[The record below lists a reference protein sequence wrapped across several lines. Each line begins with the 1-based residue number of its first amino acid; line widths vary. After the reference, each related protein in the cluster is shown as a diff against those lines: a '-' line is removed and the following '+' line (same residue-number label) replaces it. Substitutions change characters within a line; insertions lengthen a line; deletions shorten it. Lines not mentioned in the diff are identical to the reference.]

1 MRQIPLMSRI
11 LDRGRIRKDTGEKMM
26 RNRLKL
32 QQLSIRWKLTILTYF
47 VVIFAL
53 LIGGIVLVG
62 GIQQTE
68 ERELRKRLMN
78 TARTVA
84 EMNEVKQALDDQT
97 KERARLQH
105 AIEEIRIIQDADY
118 IVVMDMDHV
127 RLTHPVKTRI
137 GQRSEGTDE
146 EPAFAEHIY
155 FSEAQGELG
164 TAIRAFYPVKDEKF
178 NQTGVVLVG
187 RTLPSM
193 ADILGEMKQD
203 ILMILLLTLS
213 FGLVGSFLLARHIK
227 QQMFKL
233 EPHEIVRML
242 EERTATFHSI
252 NEGVIA
258 IDNQHI
264 ITIFNE
270 KAKQIFSVTGDVVG
284 RNIWDVL
291 SDTRL
296 PEIIDRAEPVYN
308 EEIHMSGKR
317 IMSSRIP
324 IVMKKKIIG
333 AVAIFQDRTEAAK
346 LAEELT
352 GVKNFVDGLRVQN
365 HEHMNKLHTIA
376 GLIQLGKADQA
387 LDLAFQTTEEQ
398 EHVTDFLHRVI
409 QHDAVAG
416 LLMSKIRR
424 GKELGI
430 KVEVDENSSLRDF
443 PERLDQHDMTKL
455 LGNLIENAFA
465 AYDTVERDTKLISI
479 SIDQTED
486 VLAILIEDYGSG
498 IEEDMIPHIFDKG
511 FTHGKEGGTGYGLYI
526 VKTII
531 DKGMGNVEVT
541 SSIGIGTTFSIEFP
555 MTIEERDR

>member
-1 MRQIPLMSRI
+1 M
-11 LDRGRIRKDTGEKMM
+11 
-26 RNRLKL
+26 KL

-84 EMNEVKQALDDQT
+84 EMNEVKQALADQT
-97 KERARLQH
+97 KDRDQLQH

-155 FSEAQGELG
+155 FSEAEGELG
-164 TAIRAFYPVKDEKF
+164 TAIRAFYPIKDDQF

-233 EPHEIVRML
+233 EPYEIVRML

-258 IDNQHI
+258 IDNQHM

-270 KAKQIFSVTGDVVG
+270 KAKQIFGVTGDVVG
-284 RNIWDVL
+284 RNIWGVL

-296 PEIIDRAEPVYN
+296 PEIIDRAQPVYN

-409 QHDAVAG
+409 EHDAVAG

-430 KVEVDENSSLRDF
+430 MVEVDEHSCLRDF

-465 AYDTVERDTKLISI
+465 SYDTVERDTKVISI

-486 VLAILIEDYGSG
+486 VLAILIEDNGSG
-498 IEEDMIPHIFDKG
+498 IEDEMIPSIFDKG

>member
-193 ADILGEMKQD
+193 ADILGEMKRD

-258 IDNQHI
+258 IDNQHM

-424 GKELGI
+424 GKELGV

>member
-258 IDNQHI
+258 IDNQHM

-333 AVAIFQDRTEAAK
+333 AVAIFQDRTEATK

>member
-258 IDNQHI
+258 IDNQHM

-296 PEIIDRAEPVYN
+296 PEIIARAEPVYN

>member
-258 IDNQHI
+258 IDNQHM

-376 GLIQLGKADQA
+376 GLIHLGKADQA

>member
-1 MRQIPLMSRI
+1 
-11 LDRGRIRKDTGEKMM
+11 MM

-84 EMNEVKQALDDQT
+84 EMNEVKQALADQT
-97 KERARLQH
+97 KERDRLQH

-127 RLTHPVKTRI
+127 RLTHPVKARI

-155 FSEAQGELG
+155 FSEAEGELG
-164 TAIRAFYPVKDEKF
+164 TAIRAFYPVKDDQF
-178 NQTGVVLVG
+178 NQIGVVLVG

-193 ADILGEMKQD
+193 IDILGEMKRD

-258 IDNQHI
+258 IDNQHM

-284 RNIWDVL
+284 KNIWDVL

-376 GLIQLGKADQA
+376 GLIQLGKPDQA

-398 EHVTDFLHRVI
+398 EHVLDFLHRVI

-430 KVEVDENSSLRDF
+430 KVEVDEHSCLRDF

-465 AYDTVERDTKLISI
+465 SYDTVERDTKCISI

-486 VLAILIEDYGSG
+486 VLAILIEDNGSG
-498 IEEDMIPHIFDKG
+498 IEEEMIPYIFDKG

-555 MTIEERDR
+555 MIIEERDR

>member
-97 KERARLQH
+97 KERGRLQH

-258 IDNQHI
+258 IDNQHM

>member
-258 IDNQHI
+258 IDNQHM

>member
-97 KERARLQH
+97 KERGRLQH

-258 IDNQHI
+258 IDNQHM

-430 KVEVDENSSLRDF
+430 KVEVDKNSSLRDF

>member
-1 MRQIPLMSRI
+1 MRQIPLMSSI

-32 QQLSIRWKLTILTYF
+32 QQLSIRWKLTILTYL

-84 EMNEVKQALDDQT
+84 EMNEVKQALADQT
-97 KERARLQH
+97 KERDRLQH

-155 FSEAQGELG
+155 FSEAEGELG
-164 TAIRAFYPVKDEKF
+164 TAIRAFYPVKDDQF

-193 ADILGEMKQD
+193 ADILGEMKRD

-258 IDNQHI
+258 IDNQHM

-270 KAKQIFSVTGDVVG
+270 KAKQIFGVTGDVVG

-409 QHDAVAG
+409 EHDAVSG

-430 KVEVDENSSLRDF
+430 MVEVDEHSCLRDF

-465 AYDTVERDTKLISI
+465 SYDTVERDTKVISI

-486 VLAILIEDYGSG
+486 VLAILIEDNGSG
-498 IEEDMIPHIFDKG
+498 IEEEMIPSIFDKG

-531 DKGMGNVEVT
+531 DKGMGSVEVT

>member
-97 KERARLQH
+97 KERTRLQH

-118 IVVMDMDHV
+118 IVVMDMEHV

-193 ADILGEMKQD
+193 ADILGEMKRD

-233 EPHEIVRML
+233 EPYEIVRML

-258 IDNQHI
+258 IDNQHM

>member
-1 MRQIPLMSRI
+1 MRQIPLMSSI

-84 EMNEVKQALDDQT
+84 EMNEVKQALADQT
-97 KERARLQH
+97 KERDRLQH

-155 FSEAQGELG
+155 FSEAEGELG
-164 TAIRAFYPVKDEKF
+164 TAIRAFYPVKDDQF

-193 ADILGEMKQD
+193 ADILGEMKRD

-258 IDNQHI
+258 IDNQHM

-270 KAKQIFSVTGDVVG
+270 KAKQIFGVTGDVVG

-409 QHDAVAG
+409 EHDAVSG

-430 KVEVDENSSLRDF
+430 MVEVDEHSCLRDF

-465 AYDTVERDTKLISI
+465 SYDTVERDTKVISI

-486 VLAILIEDYGSG
+486 VLAILIEDNGSG
-498 IEEDMIPHIFDKG
+498 IEEEMIPSIFDKG

-531 DKGMGNVEVT
+531 DKGMGSVEVT

>member
-258 IDNQHI
+258 IDNQHM

-296 PEIIDRAEPVYN
+296 PEIIDSAEPVYN

>member
-1 MRQIPLMSRI
+1 M
-11 LDRGRIRKDTGEKMM
+11 
-26 RNRLKL
+26 KL
-32 QQLSIRWKLTILTYF
+32 QQLSIRWKLTILTYL

-84 EMNEVKQALDDQT
+84 EMNEVKQALADQT
-97 KERARLQH
+97 KERDRLQH

-155 FSEAQGELG
+155 FSEAEGELG
-164 TAIRAFYPVKDEKF
+164 TAIRAFYPVKDDQF

-193 ADILGEMKQD
+193 ADILGEMKRD

-258 IDNQHI
+258 IDNQHM
-264 ITIFNE
+264 ITIF
-270 KAKQIFSVTGDVVG
+270 
-284 RNIWDVL
+284 
-291 SDTRL
+291 
-296 PEIIDRAEPVYN
+296 
-308 EEIHMSGKR
+308 
-317 IMSSRIP
+317 
-324 IVMKKKIIG
+324 
-333 AVAIFQDRTEAAK
+333 
-346 LAEELT
+346 
-352 GVKNFVDGLRVQN
+352 
-365 HEHMNKLHTIA
+365 
-376 GLIQLGKADQA
+376 
-387 LDLAFQTTEEQ
+387 
-398 EHVTDFLHRVI
+398 
-409 QHDAVAG
+409 
-416 LLMSKIRR
+416 
-424 GKELGI
+424 
-430 KVEVDENSSLRDF
+430 
-443 PERLDQHDMTKL
+443 
-455 LGNLIENAFA
+455 
-465 AYDTVERDTKLISI
+465 
-479 SIDQTED
+479 
-486 VLAILIEDYGSG
+486 
-498 IEEDMIPHIFDKG
+498 
-511 FTHGKEGGTGYGLYI
+511 
-526 VKTII
+526 
-531 DKGMGNVEVT
+531 
-541 SSIGIGTTFSIEFP
+541 
-555 MTIEERDR
+555 

>member
-1 MRQIPLMSRI
+1 MI
-11 LDRGRIRKDTGEKMM
+11 

-84 EMNEVKQALDDQT
+84 EMNEVKQALADQT
-97 KERARLQH
+97 KERSRLQH

-118 IVVMDMDHV
+118 IVVMDMDHM
-127 RLTHPVKTRI
+127 RLTHPVKERI

-155 FSEAQGELG
+155 FSEAEGELG

-193 ADILGEMKQD
+193 VDILGEMKQD
-203 ILMILLLTLS
+203 ILMLLLLTLS

-258 IDNQHI
+258 IDNQHM

-270 KAKQIFSVTGDVVG
+270 KAKQIFVVTGDVVG

-416 LLMSKIRR
+416 LLMSKMRR

-430 KVEVDENSSLRDF
+430 KVEVDENSCLRCF

-465 AYDTVERDTKLISI
+465 SFDSVERETKLISI

-486 VLAILIEDYGSG
+486 VLAILIEDHGLG
-498 IEEDMIPHIFDKG
+498 IEEKMIPHIFDKG
-511 FTHGKEGGTGYGLYI
+511 FTHGKENGTGYGLYI

-555 MTIEERDR
+555 MIIEERDR

>member
-1 MRQIPLMSRI
+1 
-11 LDRGRIRKDTGEKMM
+11 
-26 RNRLKL
+26 
-32 QQLSIRWKLTILTYF
+32 
-47 VVIFAL
+47 
-53 LIGGIVLVG
+53 
-62 GIQQTE
+62 
-68 ERELRKRLMN
+68 MN

-84 EMNEVKQALDDQT
+84 EMNEVKQALADQT
-97 KERARLQH
+97 KERDRLQH

-155 FSEAQGELG
+155 FSEAEGELG
-164 TAIRAFYPVKDEKF
+164 TAIRAFYPVKDDQF
-178 NQTGVVLVG
+178 NQTGVELVG
-187 RTLPSM
+187 RTLLSM
-193 ADILGEMKQD
+193 ADILGDMKRD

-258 IDNQHI
+258 IDNQHM

-270 KAKQIFSVTGDVVG
+270 KAKQIFGVTGDVVG
-284 RNIWDVL
+284 QNIWGVL

-308 EEIHMSGKR
+308 EEIHMS
-317 IMSSRIP
+317 
-324 IVMKKKIIG
+324 G

-398 EHVTDFLHRVI
+398 THVTDFLHRVI

-430 KVEVDENSSLRDF
+430 KVEVDEHSSLRHF

-465 AYDTVERDTKLISI
+465 SYDTVERYTKVISI

-486 VLAILIEDYGSG
+486 VLVILIEDNGSG
-498 IEEDMIPHIFDKG
+498 IEEELIPYIFDKG

-541 SSIGIGTTFSIEFP
+541 SSIGSGTTFSIEFP

>member
-1 MRQIPLMSRI
+1 
-11 LDRGRIRKDTGEKMM
+11 MM

-84 EMNEVKQALDDQT
+84 EMNEVKQALDYQT

-258 IDNQHI
+258 IDNQHM

>member
-193 ADILGEMKQD
+193 ADILGEMKRD

-258 IDNQHI
+258 IDNQHM

>member
-97 KERARLQH
+97 KERSRLQH

-118 IVVMDMDHV
+118 IVVMDMDHM

-258 IDNQHI
+258 IDNQHM

-430 KVEVDENSSLRDF
+430 KVEVDENSNLRDF
-443 PERLDQHDMTKL
+443 PELLDQHDMTKL

>member
-1 MRQIPLMSRI
+1 
-11 LDRGRIRKDTGEKMM
+11 MM

-84 EMNEVKQALDDQT
+84 EMNEVKQALADQT
-97 KERARLQH
+97 KERSRLQH

-137 GQRSEGTDE
+137 GHRSEGTDE

-155 FSEAQGELG
+155 FSEAEGELG

-193 ADILGEMKQD
+193 ADILGEMKRD

-258 IDNQHI
+258 IDNQHM

-270 KAKQIFSVTGDVVG
+270 KAKQIFGVTGDAVG
-284 RNIWDVL
+284 RNIWEVL
-291 SDTRL
+291 PDTRL

-430 KVEVDENSSLRDF
+430 KVEVDENSCLRDF

-465 AYDTVERDTKLISI
+465 SYDTVERETKLISI

-486 VLAILIEDYGSG
+486 VLAILIEDHGSG
-498 IEEDMIPHIFDKG
+498 IEEEMIPHIFDKG
-511 FTHGKEGGTGYGLYI
+511 FTYGKEGGTGYGLYI
-526 VKTII
+526 VKTMI

-555 MTIEERDR
+555 MTVEERDR

>member
-1 MRQIPLMSRI
+1 
-11 LDRGRIRKDTGEKMM
+11 M
-26 RNRLKL
+26 RNKL
-32 QQLSIRWKLTILTYF
+32 QLNQLSIRWKLTILTYF
-47 VVIFAL
+47 VVIFTL
-53 LIGGIVLVG
+53 LMGGIVLVG

-84 EMNEVKQALDDQT
+84 ELSEVKQALAGQAKD
-97 KERARLQH
+97 RANLNH
-105 AIEEIRIIQDADY
+105 SIEEIRIIQDADY
-118 IVVMDMDHV
+118 IVVMDMNHV
-127 RLTHPVKTRI
+127 RLTHPVKERI
-137 GQRSEGTDE
+137 GQRSEGSDE

-155 FSEAQGELG
+155 FSEAHGELG
-164 TAIRAFYPVKDEKF
+164 TAIRAFYPVKEEKF

-187 RTLPSM
+187 RTLPSIT
-193 ADILGEMKQD
+193 DILAEMKRD
-203 ILMILLLTLS
+203 TIMILLLTLS

-258 IDNQHI
+258 IDNQHK

-270 KAKQIFSVTGDVVG
+270 KAKQIFQVTGDVVG
-284 RNIWDVL
+284 QNIWDVL

-308 EEIHMSGKR
+308 EEIQISGKR
-317 IMSSRIP
+317 IVSNRIP
-324 IVMKKKIIG
+324 IVMKKKIVG

-376 GLIQLGKADQA
+376 GLIQLGKSEQA

-409 QHDAVAG
+409 RHDAVAG
-416 LLMSKIRR
+416 LLMSKMRR

-430 KVEVDENSSLRDF
+430 QVEVDERSSLQSF
-443 PERLDQHDMTKL
+443 PRSLDQHDMTKL

-465 AYDTVERDTKLISI
+465 SFDTAEREEKRVSI
-479 SIDQTED
+479 SMEQTEEL
-486 VLAILIEDYGSG
+486 LAILIEDNGSG
-498 IEEDMIPHIFDKG
+498 MDDDIIPRIFDKG

-541 SSIGIGTTFSIEFP
+541 SSKFGTTFSIEFP
-555 MTIEERDR
+555 MTLEESDR

>member
-1 MRQIPLMSRI
+1 
-11 LDRGRIRKDTGEKMM
+11 MM

-84 EMNEVKQALDDQT
+84 EMNEVKQALADQT
-97 KERARLQH
+97 KDRDQLQH

-155 FSEAQGELG
+155 FSEAEGELG
-164 TAIRAFYPVKDEKF
+164 TAIRAFYPVKDDQF

-258 IDNQHI
+258 IDNQHM

-270 KAKQIFSVTGDVVG
+270 KAKQIFGVTGDVVG
-284 RNIWDVL
+284 RNIWGVL

-409 QHDAVAG
+409 EHDAVAG

-430 KVEVDENSSLRDF
+430 MVEVDEHSCLRDF

-465 AYDTVERDTKLISI
+465 SYDTVERDTK
-479 SIDQTED
+479 
-486 VLAILIEDYGSG
+486 V
-498 IEEDMIPHIFDKG
+498 
-511 FTHGKEGGTGYGLYI
+511 
-526 VKTII
+526 
-531 DKGMGNVEVT
+531 
-541 SSIGIGTTFSIEFP
+541 
-555 MTIEERDR
+555 

>member
-97 KERARLQH
+97 KERAQLQH

-258 IDNQHI
+258 IDNQHM

>member
-1 MRQIPLMSRI
+1 ML
-11 LDRGRIRKDTGEKMM
+11 
-26 RNRLKL
+26 RNQLKL
-32 QQLSIRWKLTILTYF
+32 HQLSIRWKLTILTYF

-53 LIGGIVLVG
+53 FIGGIVLVG
-62 GIQQTE
+62 GIKQTE

-84 EMNEVKQALDDQT
+84 EMSEVKQALAGQT
-97 KERARLQH
+97 KERSRLQH

-118 IVVMDMDHV
+118 IVVMDMDHI

-155 FSEAQGELG
+155 FSEAEGELG
-164 TAIRAFYPVKDEKF
+164 TAIRAFYPVKNETF
-178 NQTGVVLVG
+178 HQTGVVLVG

-193 ADILGEMKQD
+193 MDILAEMKRD
-203 ILMILLLTLS
+203 IIMILLLTLS

-258 IDNQHI
+258 IDNQHM

-270 KAKQIFSVTGDVVG
+270 KAKQIFGVTGDVVG

-291 SDTRL
+291 ADTRL
-296 PEIIDRAEPVYN
+296 PEIIERGEPVYN

-365 HEHMNKLHTIA
+365 HEHMNQLHTIA
-376 GLIQLGKADQA
+376 GLIQLGKTNQA
-387 LDLAFQTTEEQ
+387 LELAFQTTEEQ

-409 QHDAVAG
+409 HHDAVVG

-430 KVEVDENSSLRDF
+430 KVEVDENSCLRDF
-443 PERLDQHDMTKL
+443 PNRLDQHDMTKL
-455 LGNLIENAFA
+455 LGNFIENAFA
-465 AYDTVERDTKLISI
+465 AFDTVEREYKKISI

-486 VLAILIEDYGSG
+486 VLAILIEDNGSG
-498 IEEDMIPHIFDKG
+498 IEEEMIPHIFDKG

-555 MTIEERDR
+555 MTIEEGDR

>member
-258 IDNQHI
+258 IDNQHM

-465 AYDTVERDTKLISI
+465 AYDTVERDIKLISI